1 MDEIE
6 NKSVPAAAADSTDL
20 REQID
25 SLRHLVGSI
34 LVLLVVVSGTLTI
47 FLLREM
53 KTISAEVNGFRPGAT
68 NAIAIYQKQ
77 QGPAMLE
84 FAKKIQQYGQ
94 THPDFTPV
102 LTKWDP
108 VFVAWGWKIGASTGA
123 TPAAIAPTTVTP
135 AAPRSNTTPK
145 K

>member
-6 NKSVPAAAADSTDL
+6 NKSVSAAAADSSDL
-20 REQID
+20 GEQIE

-34 LVLLVVVSGTLTI
+34 LILLVVISGTLTI

-53 KTISAEVNGFRPGAT
+53 KNISAQLDSFQPGAT
-68 NAIAIYQKQ
+68 NAIVVYQKQ

-84 FAKKIQQYGQ
+84 FAKKIQQFGQ

-108 VFVAWGWKIGASTGA
+108 VFVAWGWKIGAPTSA
-123 TPAAIAPTTVTP
+123 TPAAIAPTP
-135 AAPRSNTTPK
+135 AAVAPRSNTTPK